1 MQLITDFTDWLALQ
15 PTNYLLLLAIAG
27 LLLLT
32 FGILLGYLIQRGKTK
47 QALRK
52 LTAAEREKADLQHKL
67 DKSDEEQKTLARQLV
82 SMTSEKDETL
92 VRLRDVGKN
101 LEKIN
106 AELRR
111 LQTTNEQISA
121 TNQSYATTIEDLNDQ
136 VIGLKTRNEQLL
148 HGHESNT
155 RATGAGA
162 PSSAVSS
169 LPTDLERRLAV
180 LERRLDE
187 LTVADTD
194 PPVNL
199 GEPRHRIRIG
209 EPAAELPGERDD
221 LTKIRSI
228 GPFNERQLHAAGI
241 STYRQIANWSD
252 DDLETYAARIGY
264 VAAIMR
270 EEDWIGQAA
279 DLANEANTTRAAVI
293 VPDDRELDP
302 EDLTVVE
309 GISPALQA
317 TLKDAGVRDLH
328 ILAKTPT
335 DELQAMLEQAGQ
347 GHVGHRAITWPEQA
361 ALAVAGEW
369 ERLQTLQEELK
380 AGRPV

>member
-1 MQLITDFTDWLALQ
+1 MQLLTDFTDWLALQ

-27 LLLLT
+27 LLLFTL
-32 FGILLGYLIQRGKTK
+32 GILLGYVLQRGKTK
-47 QALRK
+47 QALRQ
-52 LTAAEREKADLQHKL
+52 LAAAEREKAELQRKL
-67 DKSDEEQKTLARQLV
+67 DVGDEEQKTLARQLV
-82 SMTSEKDETL
+82 AITSEKDDTL
-92 VRLRDVGKN
+92 VRLRDVSKN
-101 LEKIN
+101 LERTN

-148 HGHESNT
+148 HGQGEDT
-155 RATGAGA
+155 PAPVTGDRI
-162 PSSAVSS
+162 S
-169 LPTDLERRLAV
+169 PTASVPADLEQRIAALERRLEGLSV
-180 LERRLDE
+180 G
-187 LTVADTD
+187 DTD
-194 PPVNL
+194 PPVDF
-199 GEPRHRIRIG
+199 GEPRHRVRIG

-228 GPFNERQLHAAGI
+228 GPFNQRQLNAAGI
-241 STYRQIANWSD
+241 STYRQIADWSD

-279 DLANEANTTRAAVI
+279 DLAEFDRP
-293 VPDDRELDP
+293 VPASRSVSEDRETDL

-309 GISPALQA
+309 GIGPEIQNVLRDS
-317 TLKDAGVRDLH
+317 GVKDLH
-328 ILAKTPT
+328 VLAKTPT
-335 DELQAMLEQAGQ
+335 EELQAMLEQAGH

-361 ALAVAGEW
+361 ALAAAGEW
-369 ERLQTLQEELK
+369 DRLRQLQGELTS
-380 AGRPV
+380 GRPV